1 MLGSYWVLD
10 YDYSLI
16 LAPSG
21 ALSVVLRR
29 HINSEMKISILEDNF
44 AILEI
49 SLAICWAIFL
59 NRSVLPDLGHIK
71 ANWTKCGDM
80 TGATTAEFE
89 L

>member
-1 MLGSYWVLD
+1 MV
-10 YDYSLI
+10 
-16 LAPSG
+16 
-21 ALSVVLRR
+21 
-29 HINSEMKISILEDNF
+29 ILENYF
-44 AILEI
+44 ATSLEI
-49 SLAICWAIFL
+49 SLAICWAIFP

>member
-1 MLGSYWVLD
+1 M
-10 YDYSLI
+10 
-16 LAPSG
+16 
-21 ALSVVLRR
+21 
-29 HINSEMKISILEDNF
+29 SILENTF

-49 SLAICWAIFL
+49 SLAIFA

-89 L
+89 LL